1 MRARVLRAR
10 VPLLRERELVLRDA
24 ALRGAF
30 AAPDAALPFVAV
42 RDLVELP
49 AVFPLVERGLDAVDR
64 LADARDVD
72 ARVLLLA
79 GAFARLLD
87 ALRPVLRDAPLLPE
101 LALELAS
108 PSMLHLPDITR
119 CAASATASAMIEPS
133 LVALE
138 TMLFAACE
146 AVSAASSPASRI
158 LRRADGLALIAAAAA
173 ARPAASISLLI
184 AALASLSTVE
194 SFELDEE
201 PVDLFEDDLDE
212 LLRADLAMAPSP
224 SVGGKTLQRRN
235 GSRMTRVNPANAD
248 MLKGTAANAA
258 MPFDMVSG
266 RRCGRPSALKL
277 YEHPSPTSVLNHETS
292 DHLLSLR

>member
-1 MRARVLRAR
+1 MGVRARVLRAR

-79 GAFARLLD
+79 GAFARLVD

-119 CAASATASAMIEPS
+119 CAASATASAISEPS
-133 LVALE
+133 FVALE
-138 TMLFAACE
+138 TTLLAAVD

-158 LRRADGLALIAAAAA
+158 FLRAAGLAAIAAAAA
-173 ARPAASISLLI
+173 VNPAASISLLI
-184 AALASLSTVE
+184 AAFASLSTVLSLE
-194 SFELDEE
+194 REREL
-201 PVDLFEDDLDE
+201 EDDEPERDFEEVEREE
-212 LLRADLAMAPSP
+212 LFRGDLAIFSLPA
-224 SVGGKTLQRRN
+224 
-235 GSRMTRVNPANAD
+235 SRERHFKAVPV
-248 MLKGTAANAA
+248 
-258 MPFDMVSG
+258 P
-266 RRCGRPSALKL
+266 
-277 YEHPSPTSVLNHETS
+277 E
-292 DHLLSLR
+292 